1 MPKEF
6 PSESIG
12 EEFEEIAEILYR
24 NSMDEVGT
32 HFNPNDIDYDANIS
46 GYSIALTDAIHAMM
60 KAADD
65 MGIPYIKVEDQYLL
79 EIPNSVNKK
88 QQKQL

>member
-60 KAADD
+60 KAADVVMRPLMD
-65 MGIPYIKVEDQYLL
+65 KTKVFEETFFD
-79 EIPNSVNKK
+79 IRSKGF
-88 QQKQL
+88 